1 MLGVSEGDFH
11 RSRLTHS
18 METANIGRGLVQTLA
33 KDHRFLRKWLPSADL
48 IEAIC
53 LAHDLGHPPFGHNGE
68 IALNAMAYSVGGFE
82 ANGQT
87 LRILS
92 FLERKRENWSLDL
105 MRRTLLGILKY
116 PAPYRH
122 LVTPK
127 LNEAISQLLDFPAAA
142 LKPPKCYLD
151 CDEAVVDWILAPL
164 SESDRSTFQT
174 FQQAE
179 SDKHARARFKS
190 LDAAIMELADDIAYA
205 VHDVEDGIALDLINQ
220 HHLDGLRPYLQGPW
234 AKRWKLGNVI
244 ERLFPGGEE
253 VHDDR
258 KWIFGGIVHALISSV
273 TVTERESFE
282 APLLR
287 WNATLPEEARGVV
300 DEMKKVAL
308 ENVINLQSVQTL
320 EYRGRYLI
328 KSLFQALESDPIKLI
343 PSDFTQIIETQQV
356 EPKRA
361 ICDYI
366 SGMSDSFATRMYER
380 LFVPRLGSV
389 FEKL

>member
-1 MLGVSEGDFH
+1 
-11 RSRLTHS
+11 

-33 KDHRFLRKWLPSADL
+33 KDHRSLRKLLPSADL

-116 PAPYRH
+116 PVAYQD
-122 LVTPK
+122 LANPK
-127 LNEAISQLLDFPAAA
+127 LEEVIPHLLDFPAER

-151 CDEAVVDWILAPL
+151 CDKEVVDWVLEPL
-164 SESDRSTFQT
+164 SEYDRATFQS
-174 FQQAE
+174 FEQRNHRA
-179 SDKHARARFKS
+179 HARAGYKS
-190 LDAAIMELADDIAYA
+190 IDASIMELADDIAYA
-205 VHDVEDGIALDLINQ
+205 VHDVEDGIALDLIDK
-220 HHLDGLRPYLQGPW
+220 HHLEGLRPYLQGPW
-234 AKRWKLGNVI
+234 AKRWKLERVI
-244 ERLFPGGEE
+244 ERLFSGEDE
-253 VHDDR
+253 AHDDR
-258 KWIFGGIVHALISSV
+258 KWIVGGIVHALISSV
-273 TVTERESFE
+273 TATEREQFE

-287 WNATLPEEARGVV
+287 WNATLPDEAREVV
-300 DEMKKVAL
+300 DEMKRVAL

-328 KSLFQALESDPIKLI
+328 KSLFQALESDPVKLM
-343 PSDFTQIIETQQV
+343 PADFAGLINTGRV
-356 EPKRA
+356 DPKRA

-366 SGMSDSFATRMYER
+366 AGMSDSFATRMYER